1 MEMVAYAEEFDR
13 DQHLRKPLLASLTF
27 HLLVTGTVVFW
38 TWWANRAKDTFG
50 DPNSIGGAAT
60 ITTVDTIPMPHREGI
75 TNKVANDTESMVPE
89 RTKQEVKREEKEE
102 PDAVPLER
110 TRKNKRQRKKK
121 VAAMERRYT
130 PEPEYRPNRLSSST
144 GAAMATPM
152 YSIPGGGGGIGIGAG
167 SPFGTHLGWYADL
180 IRQRV
185 GEKWRTQNLDPRLN
199 SARVVIVNFDIQRN
213 GEVTNL
219 RLVQTS
225 GNYGLDQ
232 STLRAV
238 QEASPLP
245 QLPAEFTRNK
255 ANVEFQFQFKR

>member
-1 MEMVAYAEEFDR
+1 MVAYAEGFDR
-13 DQHLRKPLLASLTF
+13 DQHLKKPLLASLTF
-27 HLLVTGTVVFW
+27 HLLLTGTVVSW

-60 ITTVDTIPMPHREGI
+60 ITTVDSIPMPHREGI
-75 TNKVANDTESMVPE
+75 TNKVANDTESLVPE
-89 RTKQEVKREEKEE
+89 RPKPEAKREEKEE
-102 PDAVPLER
+102 EDAVPLER
-110 TRKNKRQRKKK
+110 PRKSKRQPKKK
-121 VAAMERRYT
+121 KMAAMERRYT

-144 GAAMATPM
+144 GAAVATPM

-180 IRQRV
+180 IRQRI

-213 GEVTNL
+213 GEVSNL

-225 GNYGLDQ
+225 GNYALDQ

>member
-13 DQHLRKPLLASLTF
+13 DQHLSKPLLASLTF
-27 HLLVTGTVVFW
+27 HLLLTGSIALW
-38 TWWANRAKDTFG
+38 TMWANRARDTFG

-60 ITTVDTIPMPHREGI
+60 ITTVDTIPMPHRDGI
-75 TNKVANDTESMVPE
+75 TNKVANDTESLVPE
-89 RTKQEVKREEKEE
+89 RAKPEVKREEEEE
-102 PDAVPLER
+102 PDAIPLDR
-110 TRKNKRQRKKK
+110 RRNKRQRKKK
-121 VAAMERRYT
+121 VARMERRYT

-152 YSIPGGGGGIGIGAG
+152 YSIPGGGGGIGIGTG

-185 GEKWRTQNLDPRLN
+185 AEKWRTQNLDPRLN
-199 SARVVIVNFDIQRN
+199 SARPVIVNFDIQRN
-213 GEVTNL
+213 GEVANL

-225 GNYGLDQ
+225 GNYALDQ

>member
-13 DQHLRKPLLASLTF
+13 DQHLSKPLLASLTF
-27 HLLVTGTVVFW
+27 HLLLTGSIVLW
-38 TWWANRAKDTFG
+38 TMWANRARDTFG

-60 ITTVDTIPMPHREGI
+60 ITTVDTIPMPHRDGI
-75 TNKVANDTESMVPE
+75 TNKVANDTESLVPE
-89 RTKQEVKREEKEE
+89 RAKPEVKREEEEE
-102 PDAVPLER
+102 PDAIPLDR
-110 TRKNKRQRKKK
+110 RRNKRQRKKK
-121 VAAMERRYT
+121 VAQMERRYT

-152 YSIPGGGGGIGIGAG
+152 YSIPGGGGGIGIGTG

-185 GEKWRTQNLDPRLN
+185 AEKWRTQNLDPRLN
-199 SARVVIVNFDIQRN
+199 SARPVIVNFDIQRN
-213 GEVTNL
+213 GEVANL

-225 GNYGLDQ
+225 GNYALDQ